1 MVFSNQ
7 LRYRAVRHY
16 GDARN
21 SSFDSDCDR
30 QVDSFLKNL
39 RSRDPIAFRQLLV
52 QAHGT
57 LANSKAWAEKHGHA

>member
-21 SSFDSDCDR
+21 SSFDGDCDR
-30 QVDSFLKNL
+30 QVDRFLKRL
-39 RSRDPIAFRQLLV
+39 RSVDPNAFKDLLT

-57 LANSKAWAEKHGHA
+57 LAKAKAWAEQNGHA